1 MAANVLNTPLAID
14 LSVFV
19 VRAFIRLRQVLW
31 THKDL
36 ADKIAELEKRYD
48 FQFKVVFDALRQM
61 MSPPAVSQR
70 KIGFGRE
77 DS

>member
-48 FQFKVVFDALRQM
+48 SQFKVVFDALRQM